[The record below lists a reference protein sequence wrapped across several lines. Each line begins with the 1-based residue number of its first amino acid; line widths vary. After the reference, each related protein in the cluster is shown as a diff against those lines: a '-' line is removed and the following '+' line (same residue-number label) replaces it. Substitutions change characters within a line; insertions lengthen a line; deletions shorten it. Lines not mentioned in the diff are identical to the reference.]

1 MILRFGAW
9 EAEPIF
15 GRWGFSQVKNVDEG
29 IAYEEG
35 GDEVTLGYVELYAL
49 LRHPNRSGQKTVG
62 MDGAGEM
69 RRKLWSEAPIWEASQ
84 KRVKACMVWMRSP
97 WKSVLKEIAEGR
109 RRSPGL

>member
-29 IAYEEG
+29 IAYEED

-49 LRHPNRSGQKTVG
+49 LRPS
-62 MDGAGEM
+62 
-69 RRKLWSEAPIWEASQ
+69 
-84 KRVKACMVWMRSP
+84 
-97 WKSVLKEIAEGR
+97 
-109 RRSPGL
+109 